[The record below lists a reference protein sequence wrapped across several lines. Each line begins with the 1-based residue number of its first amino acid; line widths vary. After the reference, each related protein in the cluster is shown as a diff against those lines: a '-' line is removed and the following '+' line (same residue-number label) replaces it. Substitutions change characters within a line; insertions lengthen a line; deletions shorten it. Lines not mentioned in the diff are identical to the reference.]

1 MSGPPTQSP
10 RALLLPYA
18 LPYLIYVALGSFF
31 DGRTE
36 PLALYGAR
44 GLLVV
49 AALGWGARFWLP
61 LRGPKGIAGS
71 IALGAAAGLAGTALW
86 IALAAPFAPVDARPW
101 DDSAWAARALVA
113 TTLPPLIEEPL
124 MRGFVF
130 GLVLLV
136 ERARRAG
143 AIAPITEA
151 LDHGSL
157 RSIAPG
163 EWSWLALVVSSAVFA
178 AGHAPSE
185 WLAAGVY
192 GLTMCGLWIAR
203 GDLVSCVSA
212 HAITNAALAVY
223 VRATGS
229 WALW

>member
-1 MSGPPTQSP
+1 MTPSPSESP
-10 RALLLPYA
+10 RALLAPYA
-18 LPYLIYVALGSFF
+18 LPYLVYVGLGSVF
-31 DGRTE
+31 DGGSE

-44 GLLVV
+44 AVLVS
-49 AALGWGARFWLP
+49 AALLWGARRWLP
-61 LRGPKGIAGS
+61 LRGPKGILGS
-71 IALGAAAGLAGTALW
+71 VAVGTATGLAGTALW
-86 IALAAPFAPVDARPW
+86 IALAAPFAPADALPW
-101 DDSAWAARALVA
+101 DDSAWLARALVA
-113 TTLPPLIEEPL
+113 ATLPPLVEEPL
-124 MRGFVF
+124 MRGFVL

-143 AIAPITEA
+143 NVAPIAAA

-157 RSIAPG
+157 RAIAPG
-163 EWSWLALVVSSAVFA
+163 QWSLLALAVSTAVFA

-185 WLAAGVY
+185 WLAASGY
-192 GLTMCGLWIAR
+192 GLLMCGLWIAR

-212 HAITNAALAVY
+212 HAVTNAALAVY